1 MTINEIM
8 QRALK
13 SGFNYAYG
21 SFDSNDNVNPPFL
34 TGRID
39 NDSNFSADNKVYYK
53 SHNFILELTTQR
65 KNISLERKV
74 EENIIYDAYYEKNE
88 VDNPDE
94 NIYTVM
100 YSFQIKEGQN
110 DESRRVKK
118 IGSEN
123 DICRISK

>member
-100 YSFQIKEGQN
+100 YSFQIKEG
-110 DESRRVKK
+110 
-118 IGSEN
+118 
-123 DICRISK
+123 